1 MIRTCYIICSIFLLI
16 ACSDLDPRYPTTDE
30 DSEETLELREK
41 YTDKVIGKWY
51 LKQEPQEYYFKQFE
65 RLYYISLEQYYEFH
79 ENGEITGRVIMKAKR
94 ADGSPSATGGEWFS
108 SDYRLNGSWGLIHR
122 ASDDT
127 DRLRFGVHLS
137 QDDTDDTLM
146 LPLFSDTDLHLYH
159 ADDDILSIESPVT
172 FMNQTIVMH
181 RADGEPA
188 DMGSDADTEN
198 L

>member
-1 MIRTCYIICSIFLLI
+1 MKAAFFILSVFLLA

-30 DSEETLELREK
+30 DSEETVELREK
-41 YTDKVIGKWY
+41 YTDKVTGKWY

-122 ASDDT
+122 SIRRHRPAQIRSASQSG
-127 DRLRFGVHLS
+127 RYRRH
-137 QDDTDDTLM
+137 
-146 LPLFSDTDLHLYH
+146 PH
-159 ADDDILSIESPVT
+159 AASLQQHQYPSVPC
-172 FMNQTIVMH
+172 
-181 RADGEPA
+181 
-188 DMGSDADTEN
+188 
-198 L
+198 

>member
-1 MIRTCYIICSIFLLI
+1 MRTVFFIIFVFLLT
-16 ACSDLDPRYPTTDE
+16 ACSDLDPRYITTDE
-30 DSEETLELREK
+30 NSKETVELREK

-51 LKQEPQEYYFKQFE
+51 LKQEPQEYYFKRFE
-65 RLYYISLEQYYEFH
+65 KLYHISLEQYYEFH

-94 ADGSPSATGGEWFS
+94 ADGSPSITGDEWFS
-108 SDYRLNGSWGLIHR
+108 TDYRLSGSWGLIHR

-137 QDDTDDTLM
+137 PDDTDDTAM
-146 LPLFSDTDLHLYH
+146 LTLFSNTNLHLYH

-172 FMNQTIVMH
+172 FLNQTIVMH
-181 RADGEPA
+181 RVDSEPA
-188 DMGSDADTEN
+188 DMGSDADAKN

>member
-1 MIRTCYIICSIFLLI
+1 MRTVFFIISVFLLT
-16 ACSDLDPRYPTTDE
+16 ACSDLDPRYITTDE
-30 DSEETLELREK
+30 NSKETVELREK

-51 LKQEPQEYYFKQFE
+51 LKQEPQEYYFKRFE
-65 RLYYISLEQYYEFH
+65 KLYHISLEQYYEFH

-94 ADGSPSATGGEWFS
+94 ADGSPSATGGEWFI

-146 LPLFSDTDLHLYH
+146 LPLFSNTDLHLYH

-172 FMNQTIVMH
+172 FLNQTIVMH
-181 RADGEPA
+181 RVDDEPA